1 MSENQQNIE
10 LKIGRKIKIV
20 REQKNIPRKAL
31 AHALG
36 LSVSG
41 FGRIEREE
49 VSISI
54 EKVLLICHE
63 LQTDINELLK
73 TGENFGISNFNTYD
87 SSQVVHTIYN
97 QHNED
102 LIAAQQKSLDLL
114 TEQLKVMRD
123 IIEKLSEKR

>member
-1 MSENQQNIE
+1 
-10 LKIGRKIKIV
+10 
-20 REQKNIPRKAL
+20 
-31 AHALG
+31 
-36 LSVSG
+36 
-41 FGRIEREE
+41 
-49 VSISI
+49 
-54 EKVLLICHE
+54 
-63 LQTDINELLK
+63 ELLK

-102 LIAAQQKSLDLL
+102 LIAAQQKSLDIL